1 MRNQHREI
9 KIMSLTPQDW
19 RKLRYPIIGLGA
31 ALVLVGVLV
40 SYADQYRLENKTALQ
55 AQQNL
60 LNQARQK
67 LQSSGLEKDTIIHYL
82 PAYNELLANGFIGE
96 ERRIEWIETLRNIH
110 AQHKLFSIDYS
121 IGLQENYN
129 PSFLTSLGNFRLNRS
144 VMSLKLDMLHEG
156 DLLALLDGL
165 REQTTPFIVRD
176 CEIKRPIGAMV
187 NVKNVSA
194 NMQAN
199 CEIDWL
205 TLRDPQLTSATS
217 EGAFIPSP

>member
-1 MRNQHREI
+1 
-9 KIMSLTPQDW
+9 MSLNPQDW

-31 ALVLVGVLV
+31 ALVLVGLLV
-40 SYADQYRLENKTALQ
+40 SFADQYRIKNESALQ
-55 AQQNL
+55 TQQNL

-67 LQSSGLEKDTIIHYL
+67 FQSSGLEKDTIMQYL
-82 PAYNELLANGFIGE
+82 PAYNALLASGFVGE
-96 ERRIEWIETLRNIH
+96 ERRIEWIEMLREIH

-121 IGLQENYN
+121 IGLQENYA
-129 PSFLTSLGNFRLNRS
+129 PSFLPNLGSFRLNRS

-156 DLLALLDGL
+156 DVLALLDGL

-176 CEIKRPIGAMV
+176 CEIQRPIGALV
-187 NVKNVSA
+187 NVKNVAA

-205 TLRDPQLTSATS
+205 TLRDPQLSNATSA
-217 EGAFIPSP
+217 GAI

>member
-1 MRNQHREI
+1 
-9 KIMSLTPQDW
+9 MSLTQQDR

-31 ALVLVGVLV
+31 ALILVGLLV
-40 SYADQYRLENKTALQ
+40 SFADQYRKKNVTALQ
-55 AQQNL
+55 TQQNM

-67 LQSSGLEKDTIIHYL
+67 FQSSGLEKETITQYL
-82 PAYNELLANGFIGE
+82 PIYNDLLAKGFVGE

-121 IGLQENYN
+121 ISLQESYK
-129 PSFLTSLGNFRLNRS
+129 PSFLPNLGSFKLNRS
-144 VMSLKLDMLHEG
+144 VMKLKLDMLHEG

-165 REQTTPFIVRD
+165 HEQTAPFIVRD
-176 CEIKRPIGAMV
+176 CEISRPIGAMV
-187 NVKNVSA
+187 NARDVAA

-205 TLRDPQLTSATS
+205 TLRDPELAGTL
-217 EGAFIPSP
+217 

>member
-1 MRNQHREI
+1 
-9 KIMSLTPQDW
+9 MSLTQQDW

-31 ALVLVGVLV
+31 ALILVGLLV
-40 SYADQYRLENKTALQ
+40 SFADQYRAKNETALQ
-55 AQQNL
+55 IQLNL

-67 LQSSGLEKDTIIHYL
+67 YQSSGLEKETIIQYL
-82 PAYNELLANGFIGE
+82 PKYNELLASGFIGE
-96 ERRIEWIETLRNIH
+96 ERRIEWIETLRQIH

-121 IGLQENYN
+121 IGLQERYK
-129 PSFLTSLGNFRLNRS
+129 PSFLPNLGNFRLNRS

-165 REQTTPFIVRD
+165 HEQTTPFIVRD
-176 CEIKRPIGAMV
+176 CEIKRPIGAAV
-187 NVKNVSA
+187 NTKNITS

-205 TLRDPQLTSATS
+205 TLRDPQLA
-217 EGAFIPSP
+217 GGL